1 MRCDTDTGVNVALV
15 SKRTGVSVTPTLVN
29 PSTCE
34 LARYLYSDS
43 ALPPNALT
51 HWLNRENGM
60 DDTTWQWM
68 NEVSEYEIA
77 NEQAMAEIMTEQEY
91 EEAR

>member
-1 MRCDTDTGVNVALV
+1 
-15 SKRTGVSVTPTLVN
+15 
-29 PSTCE
+29 
-34 LARYLYSDS
+34 
-43 ALPPNALT
+43 
-51 HWLNRENGM
+51 M